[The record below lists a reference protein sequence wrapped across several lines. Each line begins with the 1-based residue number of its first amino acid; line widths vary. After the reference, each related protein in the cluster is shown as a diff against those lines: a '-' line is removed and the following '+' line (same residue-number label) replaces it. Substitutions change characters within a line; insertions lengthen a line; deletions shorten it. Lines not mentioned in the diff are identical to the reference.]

1 MFKPIILIFD
11 KFKKHLILF
20 LLLLLNI
27 VAHAQFHNICAVP
40 PSDYVTDSLRNIYGN
55 NKIFIDDIEKA
66 ALVALS
72 YYPDLVNVNIEFR
85 LNKIKT
91 TMAARPKY
99 CKILRS
105 GTKRKYLISIN
116 KRDNCM
122 GIVFFNNLPFDA
134 QVGVIAHELYHI
146 SDYVHRSFFGI
157 AGFGI
162 NYLTSKGRKK
172 TENRTDEAVIKHGLG
187 NALSK
192 YCYCLEHDS
201 CLPKE
206 YIEYKKKYY
215 YTYNDIIELTKKWED
230 SRLTN

>member
-1 MFKPIILIFD
+1 MFKSTLLILD
-11 KFKKHLILF
+11 KFNKQTTLFFLF
-20 LLLLLNI
+20 LLSISAQAQYTNI
-27 VAHAQFHNICAVP
+27 GVTP
-40 PSDYVTDSLRNIYGN
+40 PADHVIDSLRNIYGT

-72 YYPDLVNVNIEFR
+72 YYPDLIDVNIEFR
-85 LNKIKT
+85 LHKIKT

-99 CKILRS
+99 YKILRS
-105 GTKRKYLISIN
+105 GKKRNYLISIN

-122 GIVFFNNLPFDA
+122 GIVFFNHLPFDA
-134 QVGVIAHELYHI
+134 QVGVIAHELFHV
-146 SDYVHRSFFGI
+146 SDYVHRNFFGV

-162 NYLTSKGRKK
+162 KYLTIKGRRK
-172 TENRTDEAVIKHGLG
+172 TENRTDEAVIEHGLG
-187 NALSK
+187 YELSK
-192 YCYCLEHDS
+192 YCYWLEHDT

-215 YTYNDIIELTKKWED
+215 YTYNDIIELTKKWEN